1 MRFQP
6 AGGGTASEIWRFH
19 QVFCQELKM
28 LARGIEAS
36 IMGNWEIRDSFEEV
50 VMLVHKGWKDNGIR
64 LVWRNKDVMRNYM
77 GFGKEDVRSV
87 DEEVGLREVKCSLE
101 VGMRIVASRDPKRRG
116 KKEEWNELLE
126 ENLIDGEDHSATW
139 QVD

>member
-1 MRFQP
+1 
-6 AGGGTASEIWRFH
+6 
-19 QVFCQELKM
+19 M

-36 IMGNWEIRDSFEEV
+36 IMRNWEIRDSFEEV
-50 VMLVHKGWKDNGIR
+50 VMLVHKGWKYNGIR
-64 LVWRNKDVMRNYM
+64 LVWRNEDVMRNYM

-87 DEEVGLREVKCSLE
+87 DEEVGLREMKCSLE
-101 VGMRIVASRDPKRRG
+101 VGMRIVASRDPKRRD

-126 ENLIDGEDHSATW
+126 ENLIDDEDHSATW